1 MGCLKCGRD
10 TISDQVFCV
19 DCQVE
24 MQKYPVLPG
33 TQLILPERK
42 AVSPVKK
49 QPKKR
54 TIPPEEQVR
63 ILKKRCRKL
72 MILLLIVTA
81 IAAALAVPAVKHL
94 TEDNHKIGQ
103 NYTTVINGEILP

>member
-19 DCQVE
+19 DCQLE

-33 TQLILPERK
+33 TVVKLPDRK
-42 AVSPVKK
+42 TSSAAKK
-49 QPKKR
+49 QSKKR
-54 TIPPEEQVR
+54 TVPPEEQVKT
-63 ILKKRCRKL
+63 LKKRCRTL

-81 IAAALAVPAVKHL
+81 IAAALAIPAVKHL
-94 TEDNHKIGQ
+94 TEGNHKIGQ
-103 NYTTVINGEILP
+103 NYTTVITSDG